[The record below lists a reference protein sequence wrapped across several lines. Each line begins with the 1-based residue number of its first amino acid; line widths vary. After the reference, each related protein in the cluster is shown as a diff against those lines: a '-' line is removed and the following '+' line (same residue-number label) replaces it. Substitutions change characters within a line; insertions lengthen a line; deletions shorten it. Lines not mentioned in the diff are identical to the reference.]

1 MTKCDPVVYKTI
13 LSWKQRFLLVKC
25 EGIKAIAT
33 IAFSPYCLMSEDL
46 IIIRRTT
53 KIISTKYEF
62 KVIEYSLLNWEDL
75 VYEFLLQLTVPV
87 EERKEKK
94 KTSWNI
100 ARRSLFGIKMGY
112 IVEEKCVQTPEVSET
127 YLVSRDWAEE

>member
-1 MTKCDPVVYKTI
+1 
-13 LSWKQRFLLVKC
+13 
-25 EGIKAIAT
+25 
-33 IAFSPYCLMSEDL
+33 MSEDL

-94 KTSWNI
+94 KTS
-100 ARRSLFGIKMGY
+100 
-112 IVEEKCVQTPEVSET
+112 
-127 YLVSRDWAEE
+127 